1 MAEPFAIVSEWLA
14 AFGSAESGRFLP
26 VALAAAAIA
35 LAVVA
40 AALGWRA
47 SPRRLP
53 DAREP
58 GRVLRPAG
66 IGDGPSGGAT
76 AATPAWW
83 RWHRRACDAA
93 PLRAFARPSPA
104 AARALERRLA
114 AAGLDAV
121 LDPARWRAGLV
132 VAAIWGAGAGLALAA
147 VAGLAR
153 PAPATATMLGFGALS
168 GALVGTALPLAWL
181 RDRGQARREA
191 LTRQLPFQLD
201 LVVLAIDAGMSL
213 PAAIEQA
220 VVHAPAG
227 ALREAWQ
234 RTLSDLRAGRPRAE
248 ALQAFADRTDVP
260 ATRVLAAA
268 LIGALAQGAALGPLL
283 RAQAEQRRHER
294 FIAAET
300 QAMRAPVRMLAPLA
314 LCVFPCTFI
323 VLMFPLASR
332 LIEEGWW
339 R

>member
-1 MAEPFAIVSEWLA
+1 MAELLAIVSESIA
-14 AFGSAESGRFLP
+14 ALGGAASGRFLP
-26 VALAAAAIA
+26 IALAGAAIA

-40 AALGWRA
+40 ATLGWRA
-47 SPRRLP
+47 SAPRLP
-53 DAREP
+53 DASDA
-58 GRVLRPAG
+58 GRAPRPAG
-66 IGDGPSGGAT
+66 IGDGPSVGAT

-83 RWHRRACDAA
+83 RWHRRVCDAA
-93 PLRAFARPSPA
+93 PLRALARPSPA
-104 AARALERRLA
+104 AARALDRRLA
-114 AAGLDAV
+114 AAGLDTV
-121 LDPARWRAGLV
+121 LDAARWRAGVV
-132 VAAIWGAGAGLALAA
+132 VAAAWGAWTGLALAA

-153 PAPATATMLGFGALS
+153 PESAKAAMLALGALS
-168 GALVGTALPLAWL
+168 GALVGTALPVAWL
-181 RDRGQARREA
+181 RDRAQARREA
-191 LTRQLPFQLD
+191 LSMQLPFQLD

-227 ALREAWQ
+227 ALREAWE
-234 RTLSDLRAGRPRAE
+234 RTLSDLRAGRPRSV
-248 ALQAFADRTDVP
+248 ALQAFADRTDVA
-260 ATRVLAAA
+260 ATRVLVAA

-300 QAMRAPVRMLAPLA
+300 RAMRAPVRMLAPLA